1 MYLIHT
7 VTHRNILRTHFYV
20 KFQSFALTRFKLF
33 DIRNFIFFGHKT
45 CTVRSTTKKNKKKIK
60 KIYLYKLL
68 LFLRLQ
74 VGNFEVTKAFC
85 FLQITVI
92 ICVFVCLHYCFFL
105 FVSNEVA
112 MICSL
117 SWFQLKFCSFQA
129 RMVVRYIKNA
139 KGKRTKFFR
148 AKNYFVSP

>member
-1 MYLIHT
+1 MFEYT
-7 VTHRNILRTHFYV
+7 VTHRNFLRTHFYV
-20 KFQSFALTRFKLF
+20 KFQSFALTKLKLF
-33 DIRNFIFFGHKT
+33 DITIFNFFGHKT
-45 CTVRSTTKKNKKKIK
+45 CTVRSTNKKKKIK
-60 KIYLYKLL
+60 KIYLHMLL

-74 VGNFEVTKAFC
+74 VGNFKVTKVFC

-92 ICVFVCLHYCFFL
+92 ICVFVCLHHCFFFFL

-117 SWFQLKFCSFQA
+117 SWFQLQFCSFQA
-129 RMVVRYIKNA
+129 RMVVRSIKNA